1 MAFASNPGFLAVAF
15 IEGSAA
21 FILLV
26 LYWLLAQGF
35 PGRFFRYWMAGW
47 TVYLGVC
54 SMRIFS
60 LWRGGSNSP
69 RLSDALSLIA
79 VTLFL
84 AAILERTGHGR
95 RNRLLWPMAAAVVG
109 AFALLPFIL
118 KQPTGARWA
127 EALLECCLY
136 LGAGW
141 VLWRSHPRFRRF
153 GWELLAGALV
163 LRGLHGLD
171 QADWLYQTYGLFRV
185 SFQGLFGIAMG
196 IGMAVLV
203 LEEGR
208 ARNEELNDK
217 LRRLA
222 LITAET
228 TQSFRVHDALE
239 GALRHVVESL
249 NASHGFVYLFSE
261 AEESQPLLLRASVG
275 FTARFQSH
283 FSAISASEPWVREV
297 LSQELPL
304 VASSAPGDSA
314 VRKWMEAERLS
325 ALVLVRVPG
334 KEAPLGFLGIGSA
347 SPRAFE
353 EDERHFLVNVANL
366 LGLTVQNV
374 ALFENAATS
383 RRQWLDTFDSI
394 GDLILVHA
402 PDGKI
407 LRANRSLAAHLK
419 TDAVRLSGRLVRDVL
434 RQGDKQ
440 WACCPYCEG
449 AAGKSDEIDPT
460 FGGYFLATD
469 SSFHD
474 SAGESLGTIHVLKDF
489 TRSREAE
496 NKFRLLFEKVQEGIF
511 ISTPDGRFLDFNDGF
526 MRMMG
531 YEARDELLALDIPS
545 ALYVDPADRQRLKR
559 LLHEYGE
566 VTDFE
571 FQFRRRDGEIRTAH
585 ESSFVTR
592 DHAGAIVAYQGFLL
606 DITERKQAELEI
618 RRRNRELMALNA
630 IAELL
635 SQSSP
640 LDELLTRA
648 LSKVAEVFGA
658 DLAGIH
664 LLDEPA
670 RALRQFAIAGRRSR
684 DAAPAPAS
692 EFPAPL
698 LQQLRQVR
706 ALLLSGSAPV
716 LPDNLKDLQRS
727 EAILSSQVVV
737 LWAKDRI
744 LGTMLIGSRD
754 VREFSTAE
762 LNLLAAVGNQIA
774 ATIDKSRLLEE
785 TREAYES
792 LRHAQEQLLQSEKMA
807 AVGQLI
813 SGVAHELNNP
823 LTAILGY
830 TQLLQS
836 EETLAPKAADFIEKL
851 QKQAQRTH
859 RIVQNLLSFARQHKP
874 ERSAVQLNQIVEDTL
889 ILREYDLRVK
899 KIRIHREFD
908 PKLPAT
914 TGDFHQLQQVFLN
927 ILNNAVDAISET
939 ARDGEIWVRTS
950 AGEKWLRVECT
961 DSGPGL
967 QNPHRVFDPFY
978 TTKPVG
984 KGTGLGLSI
993 CYGIVKEHGGEIT
1006 ARNSPPNGASFT
1018 ITLPLLHVSAI
1029 HRPPGSGPAPERVSG
1044 SVLLLDDE
1052 DAVLQLENE
1061 ILSARGIRVVS
1072 TRGLAEAAAC
1082 MQREP
1087 FDALIAAAGVASSDW
1102 PGGICQWLERNLP
1115 EFRAKTLLTISS
1127 EENLAR
1133 ESASLASWTHIRKPF
1148 DIEDFWS
1155 AVRKALRAETPAPL
1169 RR

>member
-47 TVYLGVC
+47 TLYLGV
-54 SMRIFS
+54 SAMRIFS
-60 LWRGGSNSP
+60 LWRGGPDNP
-69 RLSDALSLIA
+69 RLSEVFSLAA
-79 VTLFL
+79 VALFL
-84 AAILERTGHGR
+84 ASILERTGHGR
-95 RNRLLWPMAAAVVG
+95 RLRVPWPFALIAAAG
-109 AFALLPFIL
+109 LAALALLAG
-118 KQPTGARWA
+118 QPSATRWA
-127 EALLECCLY
+127 EALLECVLY
-136 LGAGW
+136 LSAGW

-171 QADWLYQTYGLFRV
+171 QPDWLLQNYGLFRV

-208 ARNEELNDK
+208 ARNEDLNDK

-222 LITAET
+222 LITAEA
-228 TQSFRVHDALE
+228 TQSFRVHEALG

-249 NASHGFVYLFSE
+249 NASHGLVYLFSE
-261 AEESQPLLLRASVG
+261 AEGSRSLLLRAAVG
-275 FTARFQSH
+275 FSEPFQNH
-283 FSAISASEPWVREV
+283 FAGISATEPWVQEV
-297 LSQELPL
+297 LQQELPL
-304 VASSAPGDSA
+304 VSSSTPGDSA
-314 VRKWMEAERLS
+314 VRRWMETEKLA

-334 KEAPLGFLGIGSA
+334 KETPLGFLGIGSA
-347 SPRAFE
+347 APRTFE

-374 ALFENAATS
+374 SLFENAATS

-402 PDGKI
+402 PDGRI
-407 LRANRSLAAHLK
+407 LRANRSIAMHLQ
-419 TDAVRLSGRLVRDVL
+419 TEASALSGRDVCEVL
-434 RQGDKQ
+434 KQGPRQ
-440 WACCPYCEG
+440 WTRCPYCEG

-469 SSFHD
+469 SDFHD
-474 SAGESLGTIHVLKDF
+474 SAGHRLGTIHILKDF
-489 TRSREAE
+489 TSSREAE

-511 ISTPDGRFLDFNDGF
+511 ISTPSGRFLDFNEAF

-531 YEARDELLALDIPS
+531 YETREELLTVDIPA

-571 FQFRRRDGEIRTAH
+571 FQFRRRDNEIRTAH
-585 ESSFVTR
+585 ESSFATR
-592 DHAGAIVAYQGFLL
+592 DQAGAIVAYQGFLL
-606 DITERKQAELEI
+606 DVTERKQAEMEI
-618 RRRNRELMALNA
+618 RRRNRELLALNA

-640 LDELLTRA
+640 LEELLKRA

-658 DLAGIH
+658 DLAAIH
-664 LLDEPA
+664 LLDESSRVLKQLA
-670 RALRQFAIAGRRSR
+670 VAGHRSEGGDHFAPG
-684 DAAPAPAS
+684 
-692 EFPAPL
+692 EFPSAL
-698 LQQLRQVR
+698 LHQIRQVR
-706 ALLLSGSAPV
+706 ALLLPGSGSS
-716 LPDNLKDLQRS
+716 LPGNLKELQQR
-727 EAILSSQVVV
+727 EHIRSSQIVV
-737 LWAKDRI
+737 LWAKDRV
-744 LGTMLIGSRD
+744 LGTLLVGCREL
-754 VREFSTAE
+754 REFSTAE
-762 LNLLAAVGNQIA
+762 LNLLAATGNQVA
-774 ATIDKSRLLEE
+774 ATIDKSRMLEE

-792 LRHAQEQLLQSEKMA
+792 LRQAQEQLLQSEKMA

-830 TQLLQS
+830 TQLLRS
-836 EETLAPKAADFIEKL
+836 EEPIAARTADFLEKL

-874 ERSAVQLNQIVEDTL
+874 ERSAVQLNQIIEDTL
-889 ILREYDLRVK
+889 ILREYDLRLK

-908 PKLPAT
+908 STLPAT
-914 TGDFHQLQQVFLN
+914 GGDFHQLQQVFLN
-927 ILNNAVDAISET
+927 ILNNAVDAISEVE
-939 ARDGEIWVRTS
+939 REGDIWIRTS
-950 AGEKWLRVECT
+950 ADAKFLCVECT

-993 CYGIVKEHGGEIT
+993 CYGIVKEHGGEIV
-1006 ARNSPPNGASFT
+1006 AHNAPPRGASFA
-1018 ITLPLLHVSAI
+1018 IKLPLLPVSAVL
-1029 HRPPGSGPAPERVSG
+1029 RPEHSSHGAGRVSG
-1044 SVLLLDDE
+1044 SILLVDDE
-1052 DAVLQLENE
+1052 EAVLQLETE
-1061 ILSARGIRVVS
+1061 ILTSRGVAVKAA
-1072 TRGLAEAAAC
+1072 RGLADAIAILQQES
-1082 MQREP
+1082 
-1087 FDALIAAAGVASSDW
+1087 FDAILADVSVATGEC
-1102 PGGICQWLERNLP
+1102 PGGFRQWIERHSP
-1115 EFRAKTLLTISS
+1115 ELRAKTVLTISS
-1127 EENLAR
+1127 DLELDA
-1133 ESASLASWTHIRKPF
+1133 ASLSSWSCIRKPF
-1148 DIEDFWS
+1148 DVEEFWN
-1155 AVRKALRAETPAPL
+1155 AAQKALRVEMPAPV